1 MKRAAAFVEHI
12 GSRALVRLGGTAYA
26 LGFFYEVLK
35 ETLFF
40 VRRKSVGIRVLT
52 MQILFTG
59 VEALSV
65 IAVLSVALGAV
76 IIVQG
81 LSLLPQFGQG
91 QLIYQILITVI
102 TRELGPKK

>member
-1 MKRAAAFVEHI
+1 MKRTAAFVEHL
-12 GSRALVRLGGTAYA
+12 GARTLARLAEFGYA

-40 VRRKSVGIRVLT
+40 VRRKSVGIRGLT

-91 QLIYQILITVI
+91 Q
-102 TRELGPKK
+102 